1 MKIFLKTHDFHHLNV
16 YIYLIN
22 RILGVLAS
30 GNASMR
36 LFISFL
42 FMLRS
47 FRQSVENNLSTVK
60 TSNRTALLF
69 VQSKCSPGEVIWRP
83 FKLNSAQM
91 KQFDIRSN

>member
-60 TSNRTALLF
+60 TSARTALF
-69 VQSKCSPGEVIWRP
+69 IQIKSSPGEMIWRP
-83 FKLNSAQM
+83 FKLNAVQM
-91 KQFDIRSN
+91 K